1 MSAKGPSGDLVET
14 RTATQP
20 VDTRAALGGISV
32 VVCNYNGEQHLGL
45 CLDSILA
52 QTLAVEEILIVDNAS
67 TDASLALAGERCPR
81 AQVLVMKENNGP
93 CPARNAGLRAA
104 NHPWVLLVDND
115 AVLEPD
121 VLEKLALAAQSRP
134 DACLVQPR
142 SVFAAEPGRVHY
154 DGGGLHYVGLFSLR
168 NFYTPLAE
176 ARGAGTQ
183 SVNGA
188 VSVVLLVERKLVLH
202 AGGFDER
209 FFILFED
216 LDLSLRL
223 RLAGYELL
231 SVADAVVLH
240 RSGTPGISFRDGP
253 LYPRRRAFYHSRNR
267 WLTLIKNYRWR
278 TLAVCMP
285 GILAYELVWLAF
297 TLRSGGFLAHLK
309 GKWAFLRLL
318 PDALQKRAAVQ
329 KARRL
334 PDRALLIGGPLTVA
348 PQLLHSALA
357 RAVVGILDGWLQL
370 WWRIARRLCG

>member
-1 MSAKGPSGDLVET
+1 MSAEGQSLAGSAP
-14 RTATQP
+14 
-20 VDTRAALGGISV
+20 GGISV
-32 VVCNYNGEQHLGL
+32 VVCNYNGEEHLGL

-52 QTLAVEEILIVDNAS
+52 QTLAADEILIVDNAS

-104 NHPWVLLVDND
+104 NHAWVLLVDND

-121 VLEKLALAAQSRP
+121 VLEKLAHAAQSRP
-134 DACLVQPR
+134 DVCLVQPR

-188 VSVVLLVERKLVLH
+188 VSVVLLVDRKVVLR

-240 RSGTPGISFRDGP
+240 RSGTPGISFREG
-253 LYPRRRAFYHSRNR
+253 LHYPRRRAFYHSRNR
-267 WLTLIKNYRWR
+267 WLTLVKNYRWR
-278 TLAVCMP
+278 TLMVCMP
-285 GILAYELVWLAF
+285 GILVYELVWLAF
-297 TLRSGGFLAHLK
+297 TLRSGGFLAHLA

-318 PDALQKRAAVQ
+318 PDALQKRAEVQ

-357 RAVVGILDGWLQL
+357 RTVVGILDGWLQL